1 MSKGEFESATK
12 ALVLGKELAE
22 KNGIATKDYLAV
34 LVNLI
39 TAYRNT
45 YNEEEVRSCEDLLK
59 KTDPKNLYFTR
70 MQYFEEEF
78 SKAH

>member
-1 MSKGEFESATK
+1 
-12 ALVLGKELAE
+12 
-22 KNGIATKDYLAV
+22 LAV

-45 YNEEEVRSCEDLLK
+45 YNEEEEEEVRSCEDLLK